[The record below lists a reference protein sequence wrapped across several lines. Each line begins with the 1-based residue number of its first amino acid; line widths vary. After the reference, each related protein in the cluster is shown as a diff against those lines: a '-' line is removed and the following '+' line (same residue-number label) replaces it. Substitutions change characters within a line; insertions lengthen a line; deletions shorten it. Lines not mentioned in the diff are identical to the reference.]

1 MKAKLAFLEL
11 EGWEIPTIQ
20 EFFREREVEIVKLST
35 LPLQEEELPEDVEIL
50 SVFIYSKLGKEEIER
65 FPRLRLIATRS
76 TGYDH
81 IDVACARSKGVQVC
95 NVPNYGDQT
104 VAEYTVALILSLLR
118 KLKPTFDRV
127 SRGVFSREGLRGTDL
142 QGKTVGVIGTGRIG
156 SRVVKILS
164 GFEVRILAH
173 DVKERPDLVRDF
185 GVRYVSLED
194 LLSSSD
200 VVTVHVPYTEKTH
213 HLINRENIKLMK
225 RGSYLVNTSR
235 GPVVETEAVH
245 RAVEEG
251 ILAGVALD
259 TFEGEEVWIEEEI
272 LLARTDISAS
282 LLKRAL
288 ENFHLLHLENVILTP
303 HNAYNTKEALFRI
316 LRTTLDNIDSFLREG
331 RPLYPVWEVKG
342 R

>member
-20 EFFREREVEIVKLST
+20 EFFREREVEVVKLST

-272 LLARTDISAS
+272 LLARPDISAA

-303 HNAYNTKEALFRI
+303 HNAYNTKEALLRI

-331 RPLYPVWEVKG
+331 RPLYPVW
-342 R
+342 